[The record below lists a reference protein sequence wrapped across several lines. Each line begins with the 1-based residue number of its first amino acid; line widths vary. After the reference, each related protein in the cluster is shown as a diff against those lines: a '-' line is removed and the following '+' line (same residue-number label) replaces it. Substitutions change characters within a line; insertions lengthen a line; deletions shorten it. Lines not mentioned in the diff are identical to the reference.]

1 MQIQMA
7 KYILIGPFLVESSA
21 LATLIVVVV
30 AVLLFV
36 SIEVIMRKRA
46 KRSDSGS

>member
-1 MQIQMA
+1 VEIQLA
-7 KYILIGPFLVESSA
+7 KYILIGPFLIESSA

-36 SIEVIMRKRA
+36 SIEVIMRRRA
-46 KRSDSGS
+46 KRSDRES